1 MPIISAQNCLE
12 FAARALEAYD
22 VQALEV
28 TFIQHSENMTFHVK
42 ASQGEYV
49 LRLHVPVTPAFGD
62 HGSNRAA
69 VNSEMLWLVELR
81 KGRFPV
87 PAPVKTRKGEY
98 TAQVDDIN
106 VTLLKWL
113 DGELL
118 TGETETEQ
126 TAAQIGSLVGR
137 LHQQSAHWTTPRGFT
152 RPTRNAAYFEN
163 ALLALWPAVG
173 DGRISSQDYST
184 LQTSISWLT
193 GEVRSLSSTRTTFGL
208 LHGDLHRGNF
218 LIHRAKIRLID
229 FSMSGFGH
237 YAYDLGTCLS
247 NIRTA
252 HHAAFLENYTQYF
265 SLPKTYGRLVEAYF
279 VGSWVVT
286 FALWITDADSQETL
300 VQRVP
305 FIANEY
311 AERFNRDERFWF
323 NEKY

>member
-1 MPIISAQNCLE
+1 
-12 FAARALEAYD
+12 
-22 VQALEV
+22 
-28 TFIQHSENMTFHVK
+28 
-42 ASQGEYV
+42 
-49 LRLHVPVTPAFGD
+49 
-62 HGSNRAA
+62 
-69 VNSEMLWLVELR
+69 VELR

-87 PAPVKTRKGEY
+87 PPPVKTRQGEY
-98 TAQVDDIN
+98 TAQVDGVN
-106 VTLLKWL
+106 ATLLKWL

-118 TGETETEQ
+118 TADKETEQ

-137 LHQQSAHWTTPRGFT
+137 LHQQSAHWQAPRGFT

-163 ALLALWPAVG
+163 ALMALWPAVG
-173 DGRISSQDYST
+173 DGRISAQDYSI
-184 LQTSISWLT
+184 LQTSISWLS

-218 LIHRAKIRLID
+218 LLQRGKIRLID

-252 HHAAFLENYTQYF
+252 HHPVFLENYTQHF
-265 SLPKTYGRLVEAYF
+265 SLPKTYDRLVEAYF

-323 NEKY
+323 NEK